1 MVRLLLGLPLAGAV
15 GDHIFAARE
24 PATAP
29 DLINAEVV
37 HAIRRYEHRGEVDRQ
52 RASEAIED
60 LLALPLLRYP
70 TLELIGRAW
79 QLRHN
84 FTAYDA
90 LYVALAEALGAP
102 LVTADGALA
111 TAAGQHS
118 GVAVVRLSA

>member
-1 MVRLLLGLPLAGAV
+1 VRLLLGLPFAGVAAQ
-15 GDHIFAARE
+15 HIFDARE

-29 DLINAEVV
+29 DLMNAEVV
-37 HAIRRYEHRGEVDRQ
+37 HTIRRYEHRGEIDRE

-60 LLALPLLRYP
+60 LLALPVVRYP
-70 TLELIGRAW
+70 TLHLIERAW
-79 QLRHN
+79 QLRRN

-111 TAAGQHS
+111 SAAHEHAD
-118 GVAVVRLSA
+118 VAVVRLQ